1 MMGYGMKILGAEF
14 KEDQSMKKSE
24 KCLIYWPDIRS
35 KSSET
40 KIFVIDG
47 KIKSNLFFLLGFILM
62 LKRGFRI
69 CHGQPFTTLMYPKAL
84 FKANMTIS
92 KTNKTYIVQQKQY
105 GNLSELRV
113 KE

>member
-1 MMGYGMKILGAEF
+1 MGKTEV
-14 KEDQSMKKSE
+14 
-24 KCLIYWPDIRS
+24 
-35 KSSET
+35 T
-40 KIFVIDG
+40 HVIDG

-62 LKRGFRI
+62 LKRGLRI

-113 KE
+113 RD